1 MNTLLWIAQIVLAAV
16 FLILGSAKLFVYK
29 PLVAK
34 LEAGQRRKVE
44 ISKGTAAVVGI
55 LEIIGAIG
63 VLLPA
68 FMLPGNLAEDYL
80 LVRLAA
86 SGLALLMVVA
96 GIYHL
101 LRREPAAPAVT
112 LFLLA
117 LFIIVGRW
125 PH

>member
-1 MNTLLWIAQIVLAAV
+1 MNALLWIAQIILAAV
-16 FLILGSAKLFVYK
+16 FLTLGLAKIFAYK

-34 LEAGQRRKVE
+34 LETDPRRRVE
-44 ISKGTAAVVGI
+44 ISRGTAAVVGV
-55 LEIIGAIG
+55 LEVVGAVG
-63 VLLPA
+63 VLLPS
-68 FMLPGNLAEDYL
+68 FMLPENLAENYL

-86 SGLALLMVVA
+86 SGLALLMVGA
-96 GIYHL
+96 GIYHIA
-101 LRREPAAPAVT
+101 RREPAAPAVT